1 MELFLNIIRNNW
13 SLKMK
18 VLLAFLL
25 FVSSLAVCTSS
36 NHGGK
41 TLRNPAF
48 TGTDTPTLHVS
59 YW

>member
-1 MELFLNIIRNNW
+1 
-13 SLKMK
+13 MK

-48 TGTDTPTLHVS
+48 TGTDIPSLHVS